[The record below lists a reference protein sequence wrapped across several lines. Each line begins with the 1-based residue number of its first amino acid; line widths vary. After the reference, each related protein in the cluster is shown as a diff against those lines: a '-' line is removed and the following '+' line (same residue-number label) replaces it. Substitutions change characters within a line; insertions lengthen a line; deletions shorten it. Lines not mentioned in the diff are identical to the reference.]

1 VDTFASVAANQG
13 CSLRPAIVA
22 AVERVEVAVVG
33 AGLMGSAAAWALG
46 ARGVPTLLLDQFG
59 LGHAR
64 GSSHGATRIFRLS
77 HPEPEYVR
85 MAVLAGEAWA
95 RLAREAGEELVVT
108 TGGLDTGPA
117 ADSCASALSECGV
130 DHAWLTTDQIH
141 GRFPGIAVRP
151 GERMLFQPDSGVCLA
166 GRTVAALHRLARRD
180 GVSIRERTPV
190 LGIEP
195 GGDQVLLHTAA
206 GEISARVAVVT
217 AGAWAEGLLAGA
229 VAVIPRLTATLQ
241 QVRYFAPRATSG
253 PWPTLI
259 EWPDARPCWYVV
271 PAAGDA
277 PGLKVAAH
285 VPGRMVDPR
294 NGPFDEPDPALE
306 AEAADYVRDRLP
318 GLEPAGLG
326 LETCLYT
333 MTADEDFVLD
343 RVGPI
348 VVGGG
353 CSGHA
358 FKFGPLLGEILA
370 DLAVGA
376 EPAIA
381 RQRFSLRRP
390 ALARL

>member
-1 VDTFASVAANQG
+1 
-13 CSLRPAIVA
+13 
-22 AVERVEVAVVG
+22 VERVEVAVVG
-33 AGLMGSAAAWALG
+33 SGLLGSATAWALG
-46 ARGVPTLLLDQFG
+46 GRGVSALLLEQFS

-77 HPEPEYVR
+77 HPEPDYVR

-95 RLAREAGEELVVT
+95 RLARDAGEDLVIT
-108 TGGLDTGPA
+108 TGGLDARPEA
-117 ADSCASALSECGV
+117 EQCAVALQECGV
-130 DHAWLTTDQIH
+130 EYTWLSASEVR

-166 GRTVAALHRLARRD
+166 DRAVAALQRLAQQA
-180 GVSIRERTPV
+180 GVPVRPQSPV

-195 GGDQVLLHTAA
+195 RGDRVVLATPA

-229 VAVIPRLTATLQ
+229 VAHVPRLTATLQ
-241 QVRYFAPRATSG
+241 QVRYFAPRAGSG

-271 PAAGDA
+271 PAVGGA
-277 PGLKVAAH
+277 PGVKVAAH
-285 VPGRMVDPR
+285 VPGPAIDPR
-294 NGPFDEPDPALE
+294 DGPVTVLDPMLE
-306 AEAADYVRDRLP
+306 AEATSYVRDRLP
-318 GLEPAGLG
+318 GLEPAGFG
-326 LETCLYT
+326 PETCLYT

-343 RVGPI
+343 RDGPV

-358 FKFGPLLGEILA
+358 FKFGPLLGEVLA
-370 DLAVGA
+370 DLALGA
-376 EPAIA
+376 EPPIA
-381 RQRFSLRRP
+381 RERFSLRRP
-390 ALARL
+390 ALATAT